1 MTMKKIAF
9 IIALTLTLLTSCKND
24 HKFTLNGD
32 IKGISDT
39 ILVYYQSP
47 YNSIDTIM
55 AKNGRFEYSIPADTT
70 TLFSLL
76 LNNSKEVPVFAY
88 RDGEANISGS
98 LSSIAI
104 EGEEDNMKMNEI
116 FDMERKMKDDTTGI
130 EKWIESFSKK
140 YPGSF
145 ANVYLLN
152 KYFIQREKPDYNR
165 IKSILANLN
174 GKVKDVPLIAE
185 IQNVITDRGISNSTT
200 IQSISLPD
208 KNGKYPE
215 WNALREKVT
224 LLYFWASW
232 DRESVEM
239 QDSLA
244 AMKKALSN
252 KDFQIVGISLDI
264 DKPHW
269 NSRLPQDSVNWRQ
282 LCDFKGW
289 QSNFIKQNKV
299 SKIPYTILLDR
310 KMNIIAT
317 DIYGKKLKDS
327 IYQAIKKSDK

>member
-76 LNNSKEVPVFAY
+76 LNNSKEVPVFTY

-145 ANVYLLN
+145 ANL
-152 KYFIQREKPDYNR
+152 D
-165 IKSILANLN
+165 

-317 DIYGKKLKDS
+317 DIYGKKLKDC